1 MATKLTLSI
10 EKSVIDRAKAYAMST
25 GRSLSE
31 LIENYLISLTE
42 ESHDTKLSPKLN
54 KLVGAVKL
62 PPDFDENNELRSYLE
77 SKHL

>member
-31 LIENYLISLTE
+31 LIENYLISITE
-42 ESHDTKLSPKLN
+42 ESHDNMLSPKLN

-62 PPDFDENNELRSYLE
+62 PSDFDENNELRSYLE
-77 SKHL
+77 GKHL